1 MKIKIGNQVFQGQG
15 VELAKKV
22 IKYKIPKGAKTIA
35 IIGEDDQG
43 DKCFAAAVD
52 ADELPY
58 ALNEL
63 WDMLQPVEEPDC
75 DNCAH
80 KDECPGP
87 ELHKLFSELEA
98 FLEEI

>member
-1 MKIKIGNQVFQGQG
+1 MKIKIGNQVFQGKG
-15 VELAKKV
+15 VELARKV
-22 IKYKIPKGAKTIA
+22 VNYKPPKNAKTFA

-43 DKCFAAAVD
+43 DKCFSAAVD
-52 ADELPY
+52 ADELPM

-75 DNCAH
+75 ENCPH

-87 ELHKLFSELEA
+87 ELHQLFSELEE
-98 FLEEI
+98 LLSD